1 MRSSPA
7 RRLTRRDVLR
17 GFGVAGAG
25 TLTLLLSACSSAA
38 PTPTATSAPAAAAP
52 TAAPTTASAAP
63 TSAPTAAPTTAAVS
77 ATATP
82 ASQAAATPTAASNT
96 SLSIPK
102 GFDIHLLQW
111 SSFVAEADAEIK
123 RQAADFGKQYGG
135 TVTIDIVNG
144 NDLQAK
150 VSAAVQSQSGPDII
164 QMEYNWPWLYSD
176 ACIDLSEEAKTLE
189 TKFGGYYD
197 FMKSYSLVNGKWLA
211 IPYTVVSN
219 AWTYRTDWWK
229 EATGSD
235 KFPET
240 LDDLYTQGV
249 ELKKAGHP
257 LAQAMGHAYG
267 DANTMWYGTLWNF
280 GGQEVDEDGKTV
292 KINSP
297 ETEAALAWAAKM
309 YKDTFDPSVLSW
321 DDSSNNRAYLA
332 QTIAATQNG
341 ASIYIVAKQKYAD
354 IAKVTN
360 NAVEP
365 KGPKSNLPGYEIQL
379 NFEHAVM
386 KWSKYQDAAKAFIVW
401 LMQPAQFSKW
411 LGQSAGYNVGPLHYY
426 DDDPVWNTDPKLNPF
441 KDAIKAS
448 RWPGWPASPSRQ
460 AAEALSKYI
469 IVDMF
474 AKVAQGTTP
483 KDAMTWAESQLKPI
497 YGG

>member
-1 MRSSPA
+1 MSSSRTSPRA
-7 RRLTRRDVLR
+7 RVTRRAALR
-17 GFGVAGAG
+17 GFSAVAGVGA
-25 TLTLLLSACSSAA
+25 LSLLLGACGGSAPAA
-38 PTPTATSAPAAAAP
+38 TPTTAPAVATSAPTQAA
-52 TAAPTTASAAP
+52 AAP
-63 TSAPTAAPTTAAVS
+63 TSAPTTAPTQ
-77 ATATP
+77 
-82 ASQAAATPTAASNT
+82 ASTGATPTPAASSANLT
-96 SLSIPK
+96 VPK

-123 RQAADFGKQYGG
+123 RQAAEFGKQYGG

-150 VSAAVQSQSGPDII
+150 ASAAVQSQSGPDII

-176 ACIDLSEEAKTLE
+176 ACLDLTEEATTLG
-189 TKFGGYYD
+189 KQLGGYYE
-197 FMKSYSLVNGKWLA
+197 FMQKYSVVNGKWLA
-211 IPYTVVSN
+211 IPYTIVSN

-229 EATGSD
+229 QATGTD

-240 LDDLYTQGV
+240 LDDLYLQGK

-257 LAQAMGHAYG
+257 IGESLGHAYG

-280 GGQEVDEDGKTV
+280 GGQEVAEDGKTV
-292 KINSP
+292 RINSP
-297 ETEAALAWAAKM
+297 ETEAALAWCAKM
-309 YKDTFDPSVLSW
+309 WKDALDPTGLSW

-341 ASIYIVAKQKYAD
+341 ASIYIVATQKYPD

-365 KGPKSNLPGYEIQL
+365 KGPKSDLPGYEIQL

-386 KWSKYQDAAKAFIVW
+386 KWTKYPEAARAFIVW

-411 LGQSAGYNVGPLHYY
+411 LGQSRGYNVGPLHHY
-426 DDDPVWNTDPKLNPF
+426 DDDPVWNVDPKLKPF
-441 KDAIKAS
+441 KDAIKSS
-448 RWPGWPASPSRQ
+448 RWPGWPANPGRE
-460 AAEALSKYI
+460 AAEAISKYI

-483 KDAMTWAESQLKPI
+483 KEAMAWAEGQLKAI
-497 YGG
+497 YSK